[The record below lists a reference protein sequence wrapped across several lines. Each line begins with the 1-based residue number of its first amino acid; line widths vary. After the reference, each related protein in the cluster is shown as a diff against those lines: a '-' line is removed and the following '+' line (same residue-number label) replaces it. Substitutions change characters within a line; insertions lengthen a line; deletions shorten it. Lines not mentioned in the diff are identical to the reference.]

1 MKNNL
6 ASKFKGGIE
15 MSIIFDESLVTGNNM
30 IDTQHKELIDRVN
43 KLVASCETNKEKN
56 VAIQTLDFLMDYTVF
71 HFDAEEKL
79 QKETNYPDYDS
90 HKKQHEEFAK
100 AVEDLKD
107 MLQEEEGPTDA
118 FVAAVKRNVS
128 DWLVNH
134 IQGYDKKVA
143 DYVKSL

>member
-1 MKNNL
+1 
-6 ASKFKGGIE
+6 

-43 KLVASCETNKEKN
+43 KLVDSCETNKEKN

-79 QKETNYPDYDS
+79 QKETDYPDYDS
-90 HKKQHEEFAK
+90 HKKMHEEFAK

-118 FVAAVKRNVS
+118 FVAAVKRNIS

>member
-1 MKNNL
+1 
-6 ASKFKGGIE
+6 
-15 MSIIFDESLVTGNNM
+15 M

-43 KLVASCETNKEKN
+43 KLVDSCETNKEKN

-79 QKETNYPDYDS
+79 QKETDYPDYDS
-90 HKKQHEEFAK
+90 HKKMHEEFAK

-118 FVAAVKRNVS
+118 FVAAVKRNIS

>member
-1 MKNNL
+1 
-6 ASKFKGGIE
+6 

-79 QKETNYPDYDS
+79 QKETDYPDYDS